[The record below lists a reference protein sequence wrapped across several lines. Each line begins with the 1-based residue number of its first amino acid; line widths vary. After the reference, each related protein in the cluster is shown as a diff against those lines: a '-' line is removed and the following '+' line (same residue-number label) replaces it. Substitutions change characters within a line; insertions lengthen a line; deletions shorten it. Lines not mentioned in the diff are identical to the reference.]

1 MCSHPHNRFESS
13 LVDLTVLYLR
23 NDHTTQ
29 HPYIHRS
36 TNRFFTPPYINLN
49 ISPRRSGVL
58 NTPNITPIPS
68 SQGLFQTFSTA
79 NLLKAVFHC
88 SRIPN
93 VFQLLLYWSNLG
105 VFCLILRARTR
116 LEVELHS
123 TFFACSRYSYL
134 FFHKIKNSSLPAR
147 AMWLQWKNSLNALES
162 LATQWKSLPHHHNN
176 QQIFIADAIFDF
188 IKSKSLFTYNLT

>member
-1 MCSHPHNRFESS
+1 MTTLLNIHTRTDLPIDFS
-13 LVDLTVLYLR
+13 LS
-23 NDHTTQ
+23 
-29 HPYIHRS
+29 YIHL
-36 TNRFFTPPYINLN
+36 I

-58 NTPNITPIPS
+58 NTPTSPQFPCS

-79 NLLKAVFHC
+79 NFLKAVFHC